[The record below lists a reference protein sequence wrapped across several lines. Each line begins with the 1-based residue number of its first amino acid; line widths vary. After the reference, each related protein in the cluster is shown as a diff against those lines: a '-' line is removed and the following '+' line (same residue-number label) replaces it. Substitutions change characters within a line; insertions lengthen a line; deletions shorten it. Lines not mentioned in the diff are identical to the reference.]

1 MYNIKGDYKMK
12 KQYVIPEIEIVET
25 ELSGMLCLSTP
36 LDGDATGPAN
46 APLFDDELDDWDEE

>member
-1 MYNIKGDYKMK
+1 MK
-12 KQYVIPEIEIVET
+12 KLYVTPKIEIVET